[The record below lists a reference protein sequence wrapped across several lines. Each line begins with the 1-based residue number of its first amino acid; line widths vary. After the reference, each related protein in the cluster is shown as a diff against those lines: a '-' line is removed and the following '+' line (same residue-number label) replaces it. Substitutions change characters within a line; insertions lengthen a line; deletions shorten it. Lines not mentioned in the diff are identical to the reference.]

1 MNDSEN
7 LLRDALA
14 AFESK
19 ELARGLAMFTPDAVM
34 IDPHYPQPE
43 MRGIRAI
50 TRGMKWAM
58 STLEKPGFSVRR
70 TWTDG
75 NSVVAEVETH
85 HVIRGSMVQRFPQV
99 FVAEVRDG
107 KINYLRSYVPYG
119 PHGIGGFVLTL
130 TRLVW
135 RLRGKLR

>member
-1 MNDSEN
+1 LSDPEN
-7 LLRDALA
+7 LLRGALA

-19 ELARGLAMFTPDAVM
+19 ELARGLAMFAPDAVV

-43 MRGIRAI
+43 MRGMRAI

-58 STLEKPGFSVRR
+58 STLEKPEFTVRR

-75 NSVVAEVETH
+75 SSVVAEVDTH

-99 FVAEVRDG
+99 LVAETRDG
-107 KINYLRSYVPYG
+107 KITYLRSYAPYG
-119 PHGIGGFVLTL
+119 PHGIGGYVLSL

-135 RLRGKLR
+135 RLKGKLR

>member
-1 MNDSEN
+1 MSDPES
-7 LLRDALA
+7 LLRGALA

-19 ELARGLAMFTPDAVM
+19 ELARGLAMFAPDAVM

-58 STLEKPGFSVRR
+58 GALEKPGFTVRR

-75 NSVVAEVETH
+75 NSVVAEVDTH

-107 KINYLRSYVPYG
+107 KITYLRSYTPYG
-119 PHGIGGFVLTL
+119 PHGIGGAMLSL